1 LLSGLKKIKE
11 RWFLEVV
18 QPSRISTV
26 ASEDLNGRIAKL
38 FAFSPGADQQAVWN
52 FYNSM
57 ESGEKCSDIE
67 NLIVSYGSH

>member
-38 FAFSPGADQQAVWN
+38 FAFSPGADQRAYLV
-52 FYNSM
+52 Y
-57 ESGEKCSDIE
+57 
-67 NLIVSYGSH
+67 V